1 MCLWCGEVF
10 FWQAWYCKATISGHS
25 AAATANPSHQLPFR
39 GLLFFTPRFSSL
51 TTWPQDSSIEERS
64 LVAAGQYPD
73 LGAAADAIATI
84 HELSLVKIKYALL
97 DKWLPVETGAAGA
110 DDTMADFTLN
120 LNSMGADCATS
131 SDNSLDEVNL
141 LRCVYLLQT
150 GFEGG
155 LQVNISSGLKHT
167 GGFIKIFSIC

>member
-1 MCLWCGEVF
+1 MM
-10 FWQAWYCKATISGHS
+10 
-25 AAATANPSHQLPFR
+25 
-39 GLLFFTPRFSSL
+39 
-51 TTWPQDSSIEERS
+51 TWPQDSSIEERS

-73 LGAAADAIATI
+73 LGAAAEAIATI

-97 DKWLPVETGAAGA
+97 DKWLPVESGSAASA

-120 LNSMGADCATS
+120 LNSVASDCATS

-155 LQVNISSGLKHT
+155 LQVNYFLDQNIQE
-167 GGFIKIFSIC
+167 F